1 MQLRFHVGQI
11 KRPRGGALTE
21 AAVPAT
27 PGRGGGRYGQGEAI
41 LAKGVTTTARLER
54 LVRPFRL
61 ISSSA
66 GRRFASPVPAIALVQ
81 CGAWQESSTGDALH
95 KMILV
100 LDGQIDIEGPS
111 GGWLVIPNHIIF
123 IPADRPFNLRTAGK
137 TRTMVAYLD
146 PGDSE
151 WHHHGCWVTRANG
164 LAHEMFAYML
174 RLYGA
179 EGGETDS
186 MRQMFRTLSLLCR
199 DWFSNPRILWLPAAK
214 SEATRRFI
222 SHVRDHLPS
231 VTVASACRECDLPQ
245 RTMQRISRQE
255 FGHGLRTLISEVRM
269 MRAMELL
276 AKGDLSVEAAAH
288 AVGFNSVGSFTAAF
302 SLRVGL
308 SPGEF
313 KQRNRAALRACLEST
328 DPRGAKVAAA

>member
-1 MQLRFHVGQI
+1 MRV
-11 KRPRGGALTE
+11 R
-21 AAVPAT
+21 
-27 PGRGGGRYGQGEAI
+27 GEAI

-66 GRRFASPVPAIALVQ
+66 GRRFAPDPSLTPSIATVQ
-81 CGAWQESSTGDALH
+81 CGASQESSPGDPMH

-137 TRTMVAYLD
+137 TLAMVAYLD

-174 RLYGA
+174 KLYA
-179 EGGETDS
+179 SEGGRSET

-214 SEATRRFI
+214 SEETRSFI
-222 SHVRDHLPS
+222 SYVRDHLSS
-231 VTVASACRECDLPQ
+231 VTVASACQACHLPQ
-245 RTMQRISRQE
+245 RTMQRISQQE
-255 FGHGLRTLISEVRM
+255 FQHGLRTLISEVRM

-276 AKGDLSVEAAAH
+276 AKGDISVESVAH

-302 SLRVGL
+302 SMRVGL

-313 KQRNRAALRACLEST
+313 KQRNRTALRACLET
-328 DPRGAKVAAA
+328 ADRGAGGVVAA